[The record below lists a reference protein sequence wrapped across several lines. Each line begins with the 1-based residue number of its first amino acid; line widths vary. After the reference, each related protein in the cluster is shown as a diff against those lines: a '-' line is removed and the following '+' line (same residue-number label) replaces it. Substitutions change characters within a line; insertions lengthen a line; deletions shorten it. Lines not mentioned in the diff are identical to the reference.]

1 MIPTSRSA
9 SFKAMMS
16 LWCFVFFSN
25 FESFSGTGHIL
36 SREKITHSWSLRN
49 VRCSLRRL
57 LQLTGNYFQA
67 PLYMVRM
74 SSLFHYR
81 YIVMHTTKDMHI
93 KGGEHWRLSCNLQ
106 KRTTNC
112 RRLRASNR
120 PLLTNTFVFLGFGMS
135 ICMIL
140 KP

>member
-106 KRTTNC
+106 KG
-112 RRLRASNR
+112 RLTAVAFA
-120 PLLTNTFVFLGFGMS
+120 PPIGFYLPYFCVSWLWHEYMHD
-135 ICMIL
+135 
-140 KP
+140 P